1 MTEQNLSALA
11 IRAFREVQIEMG
23 MDPTVGQV
31 LFPGLSETLEQ
42 ISNLPGDALLFGIA
56 ADGMPLLLQLR
67 DPRPGPVLVLGEKG
81 SGKTEFLQVMLRAS
95 QRLSAASGT
104 QFAVLTAHPADFD
117 DFVPND
123 SYLGVWP
130 SYSDDATE
138 MLYQLAWRVQNPVP
152 SQPVV
157 LLLDG
162 LECILQMEQ
171 GAQEN
176 LAYILAYGPPSLVWP
191 VVSVNSEM
199 ALKLQGWLSYF
210 KTRILGRISNPR
222 TAAALAPQAGAALDG
237 LFPGSQFYLMRTS
250 GGLKFWLPNL

>member
-42 ISNLPGDALLFGIA
+42 ISSLPADALLFGIA

-67 DPRPGPVLVLGEKG
+67 DPRPGSVLVLGEKG
-81 SGKTEFLQVMLRAS
+81 SGKTEFLQVMLRSA
-95 QRLSAASGT
+95 QRLSAPSET

-117 DFVPND
+117 DFVPNNRF
-123 SYLGVWP
+123 LGVWP

-152 SQPVV
+152 TQPVV
-157 LLLDG
+157 LMLDG
-162 LECILQMEQ
+162 LECILQMDQ
-171 GAQEN
+171 AAQEN
-176 LAYILAYGPPSLVWP
+176 LAYILAFGPQSLVWP
-191 VVSVNSEM
+191 VVSLNSEM
-199 ALKLQGWLSYF
+199 ALKLSGWLSYF
-210 KTRILGRISNPR
+210 ETRIFGRISNPR
-222 TAAALAPQAGAALDG
+222 TAAALAPQGAALDG
-237 LFPGSQFYLMRTS
+237 LFPGSQFYLKRNS
-250 GGLKFWLPNL
+250 GWLKFWLPNL